1 MLVYLVLL
9 NVNYL
14 YLHIWYLTLTLSLSL
29 SLFLF
34 INLKPDLNTIK
45 HKKQTLGA
53 GIIFLYLNKY
63 LHFKLNQIKSNRY
76 ETKIATTML
85 IRSFEKKKEKKIL
98 K

>member
-29 SLFLF
+29 FLF

-45 HKKQTLGA
+45 NKKQTLGA